1 MVGLDIGSSGWSERY
16 RRGEVL
22 TYASKRIIK
31 RHGHVLFVLNTS
43 SEKVESETY
52 FFEFREGV
60 LRRYWHEAS
69 RSRFVG
75 ISIVFEAAT
84 RKWKLV
90 AV

>member
-1 MVGLDIGSSGWSERY
+1 MESVGETTKSWLVSTLGVPDGASAIEE
-16 RRGEVL
+16 GEVL

-69 RSRFVG
+69 
-75 ISIVFEAAT
+75 
-84 RKWKLV
+84 
-90 AV
+90 

>member
-1 MVGLDIGSSGWSERY
+1 MENAAP
-16 RRGEVL
+16 L